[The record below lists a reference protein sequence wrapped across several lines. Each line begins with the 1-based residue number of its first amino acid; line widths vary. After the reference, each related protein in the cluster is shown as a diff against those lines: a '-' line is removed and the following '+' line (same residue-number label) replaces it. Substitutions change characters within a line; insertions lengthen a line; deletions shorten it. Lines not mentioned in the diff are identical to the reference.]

1 MLPGHDGFELCR
13 AIRKRS
19 ACPIIMLTARDT
31 EVDKVMGLSLGA
43 DDYVSKPFLPLE
55 FVARV
60 KAQLRRYR
68 NYGGERRDEAEEDV
82 WRIRGLVVDGRRRV
96 CTVNGREV
104 ALTKTEFSI
113 LLELCRAQGSVVSS
127 DDLYYRVFGEEYY
140 AKGGGARRRAHQAPE
155 GEDGGQWGWQGIH
168 QDRMG
173 VWVSARLIP
182 RIQAPLHPTA
192 TLCRIGARRVIVSAI
207 AVAAAF
213 LLVLWVLDT
222 AFNGVLAN
230 WFEDTFAP
238 TLWYQDYSDL
248 AAVPQVGVQSR
259 LDEGGARGVCR
270 ADHIVLG
277 VCHGAHGAPHRRRGA
292 RGDRA
297 QGHRVRRGRLLGR
310 SPPG

>member
-1 MLPGHDGFELCR
+1 MDSRILVVDDEREIVELVSALLEGEGCAVIPCYDGDEALRQIEQASFDLAVLDVMLPGHDGFELCR

-19 ACPIIMLTARDT
+19 VCPIIMLTARDT

-55 FVARV
+55 FVAWV

-140 AKGGGARRRAHQAPE
+140 AKGGGSVAVHIRHLRE
-155 GEDGGQWGWQGIH
+155 KMGDSGDGRGFIKTVWGCG
-168 QDRMG
+168 
-173 VWVSARLIP
+173 
-182 RIQAPLHPTA
+182 
-192 TLCRIGARRVIVSAI
+192 
-207 AVAAAF
+207 
-213 LLVLWVLDT
+213 
-222 AFNGVLAN
+222 
-230 WFEDTFAP
+230 
-238 TLWYQDYSDL
+238 Y
-248 AAVPQVGVQSR
+248 R
-259 LDEGGARGVCR
+259 LD
-270 ADHIVLG
+270 
-277 VCHGAHGAPHRRRGA
+277 
-292 RGDRA
+292 
-297 QGHRVRRGRLLGR
+297 
-310 SPPG
+310 